1 MKILATLSLFF
12 LMITNCIAQLRNGFA
27 PGEKWYDTDG
37 NIINAHGNG
46 MLYENGKYYWVG
58 EKRDKHKSLGINIYS
73 SKDLYNW
80 KFESMALSPNYAD
93 TLSDIAFGSIME
105 RPKIIYNKKNNKYV
119 MWFHLE
125 LRNQGYHAARVG
137 VAESKKLT
145 GPYTYLYSFRPN
157 GHMSR
162 DMTLYVDENEEAYLI
177 YSSRDN
183 YDLRIVQLTDDY
195 LLPTKKD
202 SLLFSQH
209 REAPAIFKRKGTY
222 YLITSGC
229 TGWAPNKAMLHIAKN
244 LFGPW
249 KQENT
254 NIMVGV
260 NAEKTFNAQS
270 TYVLPVKGKK
280 DAFIFMANRW
290 NPKELIDSR
299 YIWLPIEFKNDLPVI
314 EWRDAWNIKIF
325 NPL

>member
-1 MKILATLSLFF
+1 MFKVIITLTFIFSIVF
-12 LMITNCIAQLRNGFA
+12 NSYCQLKEFT
-27 PGEKWYDTDG
+27 PGEKWYDTEG

-46 MLYENGKYYWVG
+46 IIYEKGRYYWVG

-80 KFESMALSPNYAD
+80 KFEKMALQPDYSD
-93 TLSDIAFGSIME
+93 TLSDIAFGGIME
-105 RPKIIYNKKNNKYV
+105 RPKIIFNKKYKKYV

-125 LRNQGYHAARVG
+125 LRNQGYHTARAG
-137 VAESKKLT
+137 VAVSDKLT
-145 GPYTYLYSFRPN
+145 GPYTYLHSFRPN
-157 GHMSR
+157 GNMSR
-162 DMTLYVDENEEAYLI
+162 DMTLYVDDDQKAYLI

-183 YDLRIVQLTDDY
+183 YDLRIVQLTEDY

-202 SLLFSQH
+202 SLLFSKH
-209 REAPAIFKRKGTY
+209 REAPAIFKKQNTY
-222 YLITSGC
+222 YLITSAC
-229 TGWAPNKAMLHIAKN
+229 TGWSPNKAMLHTATN

-249 KQENT
+249 KHHET
-254 NIMVGV
+254 SIMKGE

-270 TYVLPVKGKK
+270 TFVLPVKGKK

-299 YIWLPIEFKNDLPVI
+299 YIWLPVKFTDNNLPII
-314 EWRDAWNIKIF
+314 EWKEKWNLKIF
-325 NPL
+325 NE

>member
-1 MKILATLSLFF
+1 
-12 LMITNCIAQLRNGFA
+12 
-27 PGEKWYDTDG
+27 
-37 NIINAHGNG
+37 
-46 MLYENGKYYWVG
+46 
-58 EKRDKHKSLGINIYS
+58 
-73 SKDLYNW
+73 
-80 KFESMALSPNYAD
+80 
-93 TLSDIAFGSIME
+93 
-105 RPKIIYNKKNNKYV
+105 